1 MKRSQKLALAGA
13 SISGLAIQAHAAV
26 PTEVS
31 TKLGELAADM
41 TTVGTA
47 LVIAAGT
54 AVIFKWIKGAVF
66 G

>member
-1 MKRSQKLALAGA
+1 MKRSQKIALLGA
-13 SISGLAIQAHAAV
+13 PLVAAAIQAQAAV

-31 TKLGELAADM
+31 DKLTELSTDM